1 MKKNMLILLLLTFL
15 MAAVLTAS
23 VHADQLANDR
33 WCNID
38 QYGCW
43 ITGDYGDH
51 WYIYFWSEASRKY
64 IMGDQ
69 TAPYANVVPYCRDC
83 KNGRL
88 PLDPAPFAPPPAPA
102 PAQKCPGTKA
112 ASVDPVLSEVVVPVR
127 KGPSAKAIKIV
138 PTILDELPE
147 IKK

>member
-1 MKKNMLILLLLTFL
+1 MKKNILFILLLTFL
-15 MAAVLTAS
+15 MMSALTVS

-38 QYGCW
+38 KYGCW

-51 WYIYFWSEASRKY
+51 WYIMFWSEASRKY

-83 KNGRL
+83 KTGRL

-102 PAQKCPGTKA
+102 PEKKCPDKKA
-112 ASVDPVLSEVVVPVR
+112 AGIEPVLYEAPAPVKR
-127 KGPSAKAIKIV
+127 GPSAKAIKIV
-138 PTILDELPE
+138 PTILDELPVTA
-147 IKK
+147 K